1 MTYQDQIRHT
11 CSGHMINDLNSYHS
25 IIIKGKTG
33 IGIDNPVPVEADDD
47 PHKPVMAHCYFGNQK
62 EKYR

>member
-1 MTYQDQIRHT
+1 MISRLDMTYQDQIRHT

-33 IGIDNPVPVEADDD
+33 TEIGNPVPAGAGDY
-47 PHKPVMAHCYFGNQK
+47 P
-62 EKYR
+62 